1 MSNENDIELA
11 FQHLDHINDLNVKR
25 IQQESQHL
33 PNDGEVIANGVVIT
47 SLVSLI
53 KHVDAVEININ

>member
-33 PNDGEVIANGVVIT
+33 PNDGEG
-47 SLVSLI
+47 
-53 KHVDAVEININ
+53 ECEW